1 METVIILL
9 FGLGCFVLGIYAST
23 NFEKWL
29 SKKVGPHAENNKDFQ
44 IKRLEEK
51 LDTFIKQ
58 LSGE

>member
-9 FGLGCFVLGIYAST
+9 FGLGCFVLGIYASN
-23 NFEKWL
+23 NFDKWL
-29 SKKVGPHAENNKDFQ
+29 SKQVEPHAENNKDSQ

-51 LDTFIKQ
+51 LDKFIKQ